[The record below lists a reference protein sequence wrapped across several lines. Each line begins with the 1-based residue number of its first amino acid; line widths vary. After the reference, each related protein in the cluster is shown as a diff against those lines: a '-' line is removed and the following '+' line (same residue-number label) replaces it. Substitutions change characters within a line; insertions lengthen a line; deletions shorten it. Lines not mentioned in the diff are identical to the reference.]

1 MNVFQK
7 CLRRQM
13 GNNRYFGYAKTCRK
27 NFSDSNFSQLALDSK
42 PIFDDM
48 YEQLKAENKA
58 GITERMKDLVDTLTV
73 AFRITKYFTLVL
85 AAYLLGNVVLLALDL
100 NYYVTC
106 VSIVLMGICFLYKLI
121 EFVSNKYCVMDAYL
135 FMIYKSVL
143 EKLAKELSCNV

>member
-1 MNVFQK
+1 
-7 CLRRQM
+7 M
-13 GNNRYFGYAKTCRK
+13 GNNRYSGYAKTCRR
-27 NFSDSNFSQLALDSK
+27 NFSDSNFSQLALSSK

-58 GITERMKDLVDTLTV
+58 GITERMTDLLDTLKA
-73 AFRITKYFTLVL
+73 AFRITKYFTLVF
-85 AAYLLGNVVLLALDL
+85 AAYLLANVVLLSLDL

-143 EKLAKELSCNV
+143 EKLAKELSCNAT

>member
-13 GNNRYFGYAKTCRK
+13 GSKKYFGYAEVCRK
-27 NFSDSNFSQLALDSK
+27 NFEKSNISQLAMDSK

-48 YEQLKAENKA
+48 YEQLKEENRA
-58 GITERMKDLVDTLTV
+58 GIAERMKDLVETLTV
-73 AFRITKYFTLVL
+73 AFRITKYFAFVLITYL
-85 AAYLLGNVVLLALDL
+85 AANLVLLALDL

-106 VSIVLMGICFLYKLI
+106 VSIALMGICFLYKLV
-121 EFVSNKYCVMDAYL
+121 EFVSNKYCVLDAYL

-143 EKLAKELSCNV
+143 EKLAKDL

>member
-13 GNNRYFGYAKTCRK
+13 GNSRYFGYAKTCRK

-73 AFRITKYFTLVL
+73 AFRITKYFTFVL

-106 VSIVLMGICFLYKLI
+106 VSVVLMGICFLYKLI

-143 EKLAKELSCNV
+143 EKLAKELSVQ

>member
-13 GNNRYFGYAKTCRK
+13 GNKKYFGYAEVCRR
-27 NFSDSNFSQLALDSK
+27 NFEKSNLSQLAMDSK

-48 YEQLKAENKA
+48 YEQLKEENKA
-58 GITERMKDLVDTLTV
+58 GIAERMKDLVETLTV
-73 AFRITKYFTLVL
+73 AFRITKYFIFVFLTYL
-85 AAYLLGNVVLLALDL
+85 AANVLLLSMNL

-106 VSIVLMGICFLYKLI
+106 VSIVLMGICFLYKLV
-121 EFVSNKYCVMDAYL
+121 EFVSTKYCILDAYL

-143 EKLAKELSCNV
+143 EKVAKEL

>member
-13 GNNRYFGYAKTCRK
+13 GSSRYFGYIEACRRDFEK
-27 NFSDSNFSQLALDSK
+27 SNFSRLAMDSK

-48 YEQLKAENKA
+48 YNQLKEENKE
-58 GITERMKDLVDTLTV
+58 GITERMKDLADTLSV
-73 AFRITKYFTLVL
+73 AFRITRYFAFVLVAYL
-85 AAYLLGNVVLLALDL
+85 AANIVLLALDL

-106 VSIVLMGICFLYKLI
+106 VSIGLMGICFLYKLV

-143 EKLAKELSCNV
+143 EKLVQRSINH

>member
-13 GNNRYFGYAKTCRK
+13 GNNRYTDYVDTCRK
-27 NFSDSNFSQLALDSK
+27 NFSNANVSQLASGSK

-48 YEQLKAENKA
+48 YELLKEENKA
-58 GITERMKDLVDTLTV
+58 GISERMRDMADTV
-73 AFRITKYFTLVL
+73 AIAFRITRYFAFVL
-85 AAYLLGNVVLLALDL
+85 ITYLLGNIVLLTLNL

-106 VSIVLMGICFLYKLI
+106 VSVLLMGICFLYKLV
-121 EFVSNKYCVMDAYL
+121 EFVSNKYCVLDAYL

-143 EKLAKELSCNV
+143 EKLSKEVSCN

>member
-13 GNNRYFGYAKTCRK
+13 GSSRYFDYAEACRK
-27 NFSDSNFSQLALDSK
+27 NFEKNNLSQLTVDSK

-48 YEQLKAENKA
+48 YNQLKEENKT
-58 GITERMKDLVDTLTV
+58 GIAERMKDLMETLTV
-73 AFRITKYFTLVL
+73 AFRITKYFALVFVTYL
-85 AAYLLGNVVLLALDL
+85 AANIVLLALEL

-106 VSIVLMGICFLYKLI
+106 VSIALMGICFLYKLV

-143 EKLAKELSCNV
+143 EKLAKEL

>member
-13 GNNRYFGYAKTCRK
+13 GNSRYADYANACRK
-27 NFSDSNFSQLALDSK
+27 NFEKNNLSQLTADSK

-48 YEQLKAENKA
+48 YNQLKEENKA
-58 GITERMKDLVDTLTV
+58 GIAERMKDLVETLKV
-73 AFRITKYFTLVL
+73 AFRITKYFALVFTTYI
-85 AAYLLGNVVLLALDL
+85 AANIVLLALEL

-106 VSIVLMGICFLYKLI
+106 VSIALMGICFLYKLV

-143 EKLAKELSCNV
+143 EKLAKDL

>member
-1 MNVFQK
+1 MNVFQR

-13 GNNRYFGYAKTCRK
+13 GNSRYAEYVQTCR
-27 NFSDSNFSQLALDSK
+27 NSFSTSNISHLAADSK

-48 YEQLKAENKA
+48 YNRLKEENKA
-58 GITERMKDLVDTLTV
+58 KIAERMTDLVETLTT
-73 AFRITKYFTLVL
+73 AFRITRYFAVVL
-85 AAYLLGNVVLLALDL
+85 GAYLLANIVLLSLEL

-121 EFVSNKYCVMDAYL
+121 EFVSNKYCVLDAYL

-143 EKLAKELSCNV
+143 EKLAKD

>member
-13 GNNRYFGYAKTCRK
+13 GNVKYLGYAETYRK
-27 NFSDSNFSQLALDSK
+27 NFTKNNLSQFTRNSK

-48 YEQLKAENKA
+48 YELLKDENK
-58 GITERMKDLVDTLTV
+58 IKISERMGDLVETLGI
-73 AFRITKYFTLVL
+73 AFRISKYFIYVILTYFF
-85 AAYLLGNVVLLALDL
+85 ANILLLSLDL

-106 VSIVLMGICFLYKLI
+106 VSILLMGICFIYKLV

-135 FMIYKSVL
+135 FMVYKSVL
-143 EKLAKELSCNV
+143 EKLAKDAALE